1 MFAANKIMT
10 SVAST
15 SKNNIFLFK
24 IEKNGTAQFN
34 ILINITIPCAYNY
47 FKRIINYLSQL
58 QELRQKE

>member
-1 MFAANKIMT
+1 MFAANKIMI

-34 ILINITIPCAYNY
+34 ILVNIGSNPT
-47 FKRIINYLSQL
+47 F
-58 QELRQKE
+58 